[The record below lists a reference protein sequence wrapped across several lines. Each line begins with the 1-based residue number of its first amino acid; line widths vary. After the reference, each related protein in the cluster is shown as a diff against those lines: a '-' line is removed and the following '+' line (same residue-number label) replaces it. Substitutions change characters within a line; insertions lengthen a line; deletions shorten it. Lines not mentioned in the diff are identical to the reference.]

1 MTSVTDL
8 IPDSCFD
15 ELNEWAG
22 NDEVKAGVI
31 QLLKQVKDMCV
42 CRAKEIEE
50 ENKELKEDLQHTK
63 DCSWDYYTELLKLR
77 KENKKLKRR
86 IEEDHKA
93 VPSFLIKDLYLDATE
108 ENKELKEENQRH
120 KWNIKRLKVDNEI
133 FTELVASIKKETD
146 KAK

>member
-1 MTSVTDL
+1 MTITDDYK
-8 IPDSCFD
+8 IFADKYHNKQHIENP
-15 ELNEWAG
+15 ELR
-22 NDEVKAGVI
+22 I
-31 QLLKQVKDMCV
+31 QKLEEEIKELKKKEI
-42 CRAKEIEE
+42 AELKEIEE

-108 ENKELKEENQRH
+108 ENKKLKEEN
-120 KWNIKRLKVDNEI
+120 KKLK
-133 FTELVASIKKETD
+133 ELVGSIKKETD